1 METVLQG
8 AAGRK
13 TARQRFLRR
22 TRALTLT
29 ISIPSMLVANE
40 QSNKMQG
47 KEKVDGGRVTS
58 SSSLLKRSQSSRE
71 VWRGRRSSSEQCIS
85 LAGRKEEEQEVCVQP
100 GSLANMSNMDN
111 LTTEREGVGS
121 FGFRLKR
128 SLTVSHI
135 IENFNKSFR
144 VKRSQSQRE
153 VTPRKGKSRYGW
165 DFWNHMVVRTP
176 SYVGKNPPCTLRT
189 DVISAFVSAL
199 VEKCENHC

>member
-1 METVLQG
+1 MEVDQG
-8 AAGRK
+8 GGAGRK

-29 ISIPSMLVANE
+29 ISIPSMLVAND
-40 QSNKMQG
+40 QSSKMPA
-47 KEKVDGGRVTS
+47 KEKVEEGERVTS
-58 SSSLLKRSQSSRE
+58 SNLLKRSQSSRE
-71 VWRGRRSSSEQCIS
+71 VWRGRRSSSEQCIN
-85 LAGRKEEEQEVCVQP
+85 LASRKEEEQDVCVQP

-111 LTTEREGVGS
+111 LGTEAEGVGS

-153 VTPRKGKSRYGW
+153 VTPRKSKNRYTVPGTASDLSLFQTIW
-165 DFWNHMVVRTP
+165 W
-176 SYVGKNPPCTLRT
+176 
-189 DVISAFVSAL
+189 
-199 VEKCENHC
+199 

>member
-29 ISIPSMLVANE
+29 ISIPSMLVAND
-40 QSNKMQG
+40 QSN
-47 KEKVDGGRVTS
+47 
-58 SSSLLKRSQSSRE
+58 SLLKRSQSSRE

-85 LAGRKEEEQEVCVQP
+85 LASRKEEEQDVCVQP

-111 LTTEREGVGS
+111 LGTEAEGVGS

-153 VTPRKGKSRYGW
+153 VTPRKGKNRYGW
-165 DFWNHMVVRTP
+165 DFWNHMVARKP
-176 SYVGKNPPCTLRT
+176 SYVALWVLERIPPCTLYT

-199 VEKCENHC
+199 VEKCGNHC

>member
-1 METVLQG
+1 MEVAQG
-8 AAGRK
+8 GAGRK

-29 ISIPSMLVANE
+29 ISIPSMLVAND
-40 QSNKMQG
+40 QSSKMPA
-47 KEKVDGGRVTS
+47 KEKVEGGRVAS
-58 SSSLLKRSQSSRE
+58 SNLLKRSQSSRE
-71 VWRGRRSSSEQCIS
+71 VWRGRRSSSEQCIN
-85 LAGRKEEEQEVCVQP
+85 LASRTEEEQDVCVQP

-111 LTTEREGVGS
+111 LGAESEGGGS

-153 VTPRKGKSRYGW
+153 VTQRKSKTR
-165 DFWNHMVVRTP
+165 
-176 SYVGKNPPCTLRT
+176 
-189 DVISAFVSAL
+189 
-199 VEKCENHC
+199 

>member
-1 METVLQG
+1 MEQQPVQ
-8 AAGRK
+8 GRK

-40 QSNKMQG
+40 QGGKTAV
-47 KEKVDGGRVTS
+47 KEKAPTS

-71 VWRGRRSSSEQCIS
+71 VWRGRRSSSEQCIN
-85 LAGRKEEEQEVCVQP
+85 LASRQEENISVQP
-100 GSLANMSNMDN
+100 GSLANMTNLDKMDN
-111 LTTEREGVGS
+111 LVTESEGAPS

-135 IENFNKSFR
+135 IDNFNKSFR

-153 VTPRKGKSRYGW
+153 VTPRKGKIRC
-165 DFWNHMVVRTP
+165 DFQSHMVARDLLSEGFLEHP
-176 SYVGKNPPCTLRT
+176 
-189 DVISAFVSAL
+189 
-199 VEKCENHC
+199 